1 MARNDV
7 NRSGEMATFVRVVEL
22 GDFSAAARA
31 LRMTPSAVSK
41 LVARL
46 EERLGVRLFARSTR
60 KLRLTPE
67 GSTFF
72 ERSVRILEEMDAAE
86 RAVASGTAPRGKLRV
101 NSNIPFGHHCL
112 LPALPK
118 FLAKNPDITVDVV
131 LTDAIVDLLEVPADV
146 AIRTGPLRESFLVAR
161 KLGES
166 RMVVVASPAYLASRG
181 TPRTPEDLEGHNRLD
196 FCFARHRDG
205 WPFLTPSGVSKVV
218 SAAGNALVSDG
229 EAMRSLALAGL
240 GIARLASFQ
249 VVGDIEAGRLVPLLE
264 SFSTRET
271 EPIHA
276 VFVGSASRL
285 PSRVRAFLD
294 FLVENVHL
302 R

>member
-7 NRSGEMATFVRVVEL
+7 NRSGEMTTFVRVVEL
-22 GDFSAAARA
+22 GGFSAAARA
-31 LRMTPSAVSK
+31 MRMTPSAVSK

-67 GSTFF
+67 GSVFF
-72 ERSVRILEEMDAAE
+72 ERSVRVLEEMDAAE
-86 RAVASGTAPRGKLRV
+86 RAVATGASPRGKLRV
-101 NSNIPFGHHCL
+101 NSNVPFGQLCL
-112 LPALPK
+112 LPVLPK
-118 FLAKNPDITVDVV
+118 FLARHPDVTVDVV
-131 LTDAIVDLLEVPADV
+131 LTDAIVDLLEVPTDV
-146 AIRTGPLRESFLVAR
+146 AIRTGPLRESRLVAR

-181 TPRTPEDLEGHNRLD
+181 TPKTPDDLEKHNRLD

-205 WPFLTPSGVSKVV
+205 WPFRLPSGASSVV

-240 GIARLASFQ
+240 GIARLANFQ
-249 VVGDIEAGRLVPLLE
+249 VADDVEAGRLVPLLE
-264 SFSTRET
+264 SFSTQES

-276 VFVGSASRL
+276 VFVGSSSRL
-285 PSRVRAFLD
+285 PPRVRAFLD
-294 FLVENVHL
+294 FLVENIHL